1 MRILPGAALEDLR
14 PIGER
19 RRRRIERDTATSA
32 LMLREGVTVSLGL
45 ASVESAPG
53 LSPDDLVRAAD
64 AALYCAKMGGRNRLA
79 CAAVEEAFVNDNP
92 QSTLKLAHARGVVLL
107 GCARGGPTVADTATR
122 LAQKAILGTLR
133 KSAGLGKRGIG
144 VAHI

>member
-79 CAAVEEAFVNDNP
+79 CAPAGEITA
-92 QSTLKLAHARGVVLL
+92 AAAARDL
-107 GCARGGPTVADTATR
+107 P
-122 LAQKAILGTLR
+122 
-133 KSAGLGKRGIG
+133 GKIG
-144 VAHI
+144 RASCRESEC